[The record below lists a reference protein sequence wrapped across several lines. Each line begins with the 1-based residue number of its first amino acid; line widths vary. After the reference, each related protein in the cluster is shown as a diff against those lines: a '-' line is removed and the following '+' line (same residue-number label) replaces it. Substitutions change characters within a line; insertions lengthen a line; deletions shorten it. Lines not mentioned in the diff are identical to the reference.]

1 MKKIFTSICL
11 IALVGF
17 FVCST
22 AVADETI
29 CGTAIVKAIRLLPS
43 NAQTDVP
50 LGACLV
56 AVEFTTQN
64 NQTALIT
71 ATAFG
76 TQINLAL
83 LKALNFRERIGMCII
98 WRFASSSF
106 RINEVTFIAPDTDT
120 SAAAFPKMTAEDL
133 EKLK

>member
-1 MKKIFTSICL
+1 M
-11 IALVGF
+11 
-17 FVCST
+17 
-22 AVADETI
+22 
-29 CGTAIVKAIRLLPS
+29 
-43 NAQTDVP
+43 
-50 LGACLV
+50 
-56 AVEFTTQN
+56 
-64 NQTALIT
+64 IT

-106 RINEVTFIAPDTDT
+106 RINEVTFIAPD
-120 SAAAFPKMTAEDL
+120 SSGAAAFPKMTAEDL

>member
-11 IALVGF
+11 IALMGF

-29 CGTAIVKAIRLLPS
+29 CGTAIVQAIRLLPS

-56 AVEFTTQN
+56 QLEFTTNN
-64 NQTALIT
+64 NQTAVIT

-83 LKALNFRERIGMCII
+83 LKALNFRERVGMCII

-106 RINEVTFIAPDTDT
+106 RINEVTFIAPD
-120 SAAAFPKMTAEDL
+120 SSGAAAFPKMTAEDL

>member
-22 AVADETI
+22 AVADETL

-64 NQTALIT
+64 NQTAVIT
-71 ATAFG
+71 AVAYG

-98 WRFASSSF
+98 WKFATSQF
-106 RINEVTFIAPDTDT
+106 RIIEVTFIAPDSDE
-120 SAAAFPKMTAEDL
+120 AAAFPKMTAEDL